1 MKTKFYFVLI
11 FVLLCNFVSAQDAG
25 RKVPSVEI
33 KNLSGKSIN
42 TSTLKNDSGLIIID
56 FFALWCKPCVL
67 ALDNINEVY
76 KNWQAET
83 GVKIIAISVD
93 DARSTSKVAGF
104 ANGRGWGFDIYLD
117 ANSDFKRAMN
127 VNNIPHTFLI
137 KNGQIVWQ
145 HNSYSPGDEDELY
158 ELIKKETALL
168 KNN

>member
-1 MKTKFYFVLI
+1 MKKITLLIITLFVFYNALQ
-11 FVLLCNFVSAQDAG
+11 AQETG

-33 KNLSGKSIN
+33 KDLAGRTIN
-42 TSTLKNDSGLIIID
+42 TNTLKNDNGLIIID

-67 ALDNINEVY
+67 ELDNINELY
-76 KNWQAET
+76 ESWQAET

-93 DARSTSKVAGF
+93 DTRSTSKVAGF
-104 ANGRGWGFDIYLD
+104 ANGRGWKFDIYLD

-137 KNGQIVWQ
+137 KNGEIIWQ
-145 HNSYSPGDEDELY
+145 HNSYAQGDEDELY

-168 KNN
+168 KK